1 MRLLSY
7 SILLHIDHITDF
19 RLSAEGSANWPQR
32 HSFRWHLGLLAAT
45 GAPVLLAVQCKI
57 ASAPG
62 RGTAPRRAAAVP
74 TPPAVP
80 AVAQPVGGF
89 SVVGSHDAMCRQQG
103 THIANGLTSHLS
115 SGLVE
120 NHPLQCYATGQSSS
134 NQPCSASKLPCRRLS
149 LPCVLPACEPHRG
162 LTLGQSVHHAPHT
175 NFSDPFTMHLLHAA
189 LPVSD
194 PMLIE
199 SSLPPPAVH
208 TATPLHNT

>member
-1 MRLLSY
+1 M
-7 SILLHIDHITDF
+7 
-19 RLSAEGSANWPQR
+19 
-32 HSFRWHLGLLAAT
+32 
-45 GAPVLLAVQCKI
+45 
-57 ASAPG
+57 
-62 RGTAPRRAAAVP
+62 
-74 TPPAVP
+74 
-80 AVAQPVGGF
+80 
-89 SVVGSHDAMCRQQG
+89 
-103 THIANGLTSHLS
+103 
-115 SGLVE
+115 E

-149 LPCVLPACEPHRG
+149 LPCVLPACDPHRG